1 MKEYSRKVR
10 INSQLQADLSDIIRT
25 HLGDP
30 RVQGVTIT
38 SADIS
43 PDLHNCKVMV
53 SVLGD
58 DAALKAAVDGLNHAA
73 GKVRHELAQR
83 LRLRIIPNLRVV
95 GDTGM
100 READRIT
107 QLIRSAITAD
117 QQAHAPKKKRK

>member
-10 INSQLQADLSDIIRT
+10 INSQLQADVSDIIRS

-58 DAALKAAVDGLNHAA
+58 DAELKAAVDGLNHAA
-73 GKVRHELAQR
+73 GKVRHELAKR
-83 LRLRIIPNLRVV
+83 LRLRIIPNLRFV
-95 GDTGM
+95 GDTRI

-107 QLIRSAITAD
+107 QLIRNAVAAD
-117 QQAHAPKKKRK
+117 QRASAPKEKK